1 MDKNSKLNIVEDEI
15 DIRELVKT
23 IISERRTIFFS
34 TSIISL
40 IALLYCLFIPNI
52 YKSTAILVP
61 SDSSNS
67 ISGYLS
73 SYSGLASLAGINLP
87 SDGVESNSVK
97 AIEKLNSLSFFENH
111 IMPQIFLPDL
121 MALKSWDY
129 ESNKLIY
136 KKNTYNFDTGKWIR
150 DYSYP
155 QKQKPS
161 AQESFEEFLDNHLII
176 SEDTVT
182 GFISLSI
189 LHKSPF
195 IAKNWAELMI
205 DEINAFYREKDKLES
220 QKAVAYLNEQIS
232 MTNLS
237 EIKQAIAELLQ
248 QETQKLTLIE
258 ANTAYVFDYIDPPA
272 IMEEE
277 DQPKRLIIMA
287 LSIFFGFIA
296 SIIIVLVK
304 SYLVKKVKV

>member
-1 MDKNSKLNIVEDEI
+1 MYKNSKLNIIEDEI

-23 IISERRTIFFS
+23 LISERKTIFFS

-40 IALLYCLFIPNI
+40 IALLYCIFVPNI

-61 SDSSNS
+61 SDSSS

-87 SDGVESNSVK
+87 SEGAESNSVK

-121 MALKSWDY
+121 MALKSWEH

-136 KKNTYNFDTGKWIR
+136 KKNTYNLDTGKWIR
-150 DYSYP
+150 DFSYP
-155 QKQKPS
+155 QKQIPS

-189 LHKSPF
+189 LHRSPF

-205 DEINAFYREKDKLES
+205 DEINAFYREKDKAES

-287 LSIFFGFIA
+287 LAIFFGFLA
-296 SIIIVLVK
+296 SLIIVLVK
-304 SYLVKKVKV
+304 SYLVKKVKA